1 MVLGN
6 CMHLGYH
13 SVNGTDVPVREV

>member
-1 MVLGN
+1 MGLSN

-13 SVNGTDVPVREV
+13 RVQGTVVPVREV